1 MKDFLENIKHG
12 VIVINSNNKI
22 IKCNSV
28 FEKLSG
34 YQREEVENK
43 LLVNDILGDLN
54 LLEERDFETFLR
66 TKKGEIL
73 KVFVNIFPLS
83 ENLTVLSL
91 YDIYKL
97 KETYN
102 NFNLFFN
109 KFNIP
114 LVELDVS
121 ELFQYFK
128 TLKKVMG
135 KELYRYFDVHPELV
149 YEVAKRIKIVN
160 VNQSF
165 KKEFSDF
172 DFRNFQEN
180 IFLYLNE
187 SSLDI
192 IKEEINKFYNGNLNL
207 NFEVQAYNLLGK
219 PRDLNISILP
229 IENERVLVS
238 IVDVTQRRD
247 IERKLYA
254 SIYQLN
260 NIFTQVIMTLS
271 SIMEYKDSYT
281 AYHQKR
287 VSELSQEIAKEM
299 NLPKDKIE
307 AIKTGALLH
316 DIGKISIPGEIL
328 NKPGRL
334 SVLEMNIVKT
344 HPINGY
350 NMLKNIDFPSEVLEI
365 VEEHHERLDGSG
377 YPEGLKDKEISLPV
391 RIVSVAD
398 VVEAM
403 VSHRPYRPPLGIDK
417 ALKEIEENKGTK
429 YDENV
434 VEVCI
439 KLFRE
444 RGFKFSL

>member
-43 LLVNDILGDLN
+43 LLVDDILGDLN

-219 PRDLNISILP
+219 PRDLNINILP

-254 SIYQLN
+254 SIHKLN

>member
-43 LLVNDILGDLN
+43 LLVDDILGDLN

-83 ENLTVLSL
+83 ENLIFLSIH
-91 YDIYKL
+91 DIYKL
-97 KETYN
+97 KEIYN

-172 DFRNFQEN
+172 DFRNFQED